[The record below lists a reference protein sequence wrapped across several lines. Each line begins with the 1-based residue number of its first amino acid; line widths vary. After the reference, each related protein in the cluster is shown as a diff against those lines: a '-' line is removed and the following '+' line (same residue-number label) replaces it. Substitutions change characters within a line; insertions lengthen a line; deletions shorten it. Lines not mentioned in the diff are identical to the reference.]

1 MNDKKEYNREE
12 ELDKKKETL
21 QERRGKVRRIYYLSL
36 ACGIIFISI
45 ALGQLASDILL
56 EGGGYI
62 WPLESD
68 MLKPLCLILLIYGV
82 MMICAVAP
90 MSRSRLRTV
99 EEEIQDIE
107 FEKDLLRLTT
117 IPAESRAEK
126 LLKINQYQL
135 RRYYDLNLSQSSW
148 IFAVGIMCILLG
160 AGILG
165 VTLYLIASP
174 RLPGESLGLE
184 GGSQPQEGFEFE
196 EKIVLGFLGAVG
208 TILTEYVAA
217 IYLKMHSSITESLVA
232 FHSKLV
238 SINKLF
244 LANLI
249 ASRIENSEKRE
260 DTFAKLAL
268 SIIGSEKE

>member
-1 MNDKKEYNREE
+1 MGEKKEYNEEE
-12 ELDKKKETL
+12 ELEKKKETL
-21 QERRGKVRRIYYLSL
+21 QERRRGIQRVYYLSL
-36 ACGIIFISI
+36 ICGIIFISI
-45 ALGQLASDILL
+45 ALGQLVPDILFRT
-56 EGGGYI
+56 GDYI
-62 WPLESD
+62 WPFGKS
-68 MLKPLCLILLIYGV
+68 LCLLLLIYGAV
-82 MMICAVAP
+82 MICALAP

-107 FEKDLLRLTT
+107 FEKDLLRLQA

-126 LLKINQYQL
+126 LLRINQYQL

-148 IFAVGIMCILLG
+148 IFAVGILCILLG

-165 VTLYLIASP
+165 VTLYLVASP
-174 RLPGESLGLE
+174 GAPVESAELDESSEPQGE
-184 GGSQPQEGFEFE
+184 PFEFE
-196 EKIVLGFLGAVG
+196 EKIVLGFLGAIG

-238 SINKLF
+238 STNKLF

-249 ASRIENSEKRE
+249 ASRINDDEKRE
-260 DTFAKLAL
+260 DAFAKLAL
-268 SIIGSEKE
+268 SIMGSEKE